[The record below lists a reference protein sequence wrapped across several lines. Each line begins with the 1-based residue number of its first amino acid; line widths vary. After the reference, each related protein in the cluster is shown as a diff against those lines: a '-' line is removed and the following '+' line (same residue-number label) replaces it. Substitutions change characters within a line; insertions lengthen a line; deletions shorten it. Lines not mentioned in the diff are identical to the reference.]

1 MIFLASFSTSGF
13 CIISLVY
20 TIEISNK
27 NIRVTAPAIF
37 YSLSSFSIILIALL
51 TYINSDILFT
61 LLVITAIPPLIM
73 SVSLKFI
80 CESPR
85 YLVANQ
91 NYADA
96 YTSLKQIAE
105 INEKF
110 GIPNLE
116 LYEHQ
121 QQKFHEE

>member
-1 MIFLASFSTSGF
+1 
-13 CIISLVY
+13 
-20 TIEISNK
+20 
-27 NIRVTAPAIF
+27 
-37 YSLSSFSIILIALL
+37 
-51 TYINSDILFT
+51 
-61 LLVITAIPPLIM
+61 VITAIPPLIM